1 MAIYDC
7 FQYFNEDH
15 VVDLRLNILNKYV
28 DYFVISE
35 STRNHQGK
43 NKELNFDIS
52 KFSKFKRKIIYLVAL
67 IFCFTSAVNSQ
78 TINSSGSNL
87 AGQESDFSNLDLN
100 TITTAVPFLLIAPDA
115 RGGAMG
121 DIGVATSPDANSI
134 HWNPAKLVF
143 IDPMD
148 DVGFSLSYSP
158 WLRALVNDINLVYLS
173 GYNRID
179 RFSTV
184 GASLRYFYL
193 GNITF
198 TDNFG
203 TTIRDFK
210 PTELA
215 LDVVDSRKLSDNF
228 SAGLSARYI
237 YSNLT
242 GGQAAGGIPTVAGQS
257 IAADLAGY
265 YTNPIRLGGKD
276 FDLAIGGNIS
286 NIGSKISYTE
296 TSVKDFIPINL
307 RLGTAIGAEFDDYNK
322 MSFAFDINKLLVP
335 TPAVYNN
342 EGEITIG
349 QDPNVS
355 VVSGILQS
363 FGDAPG
369 GIKEEFREINY
380 SIGTEYWYAN
390 QFAIRAG
397 YFFEHDTKGG
407 RKFFTFGSGVKYN
420 VFALDFSYLINASR
434 AINGNNPLANTMRFT
449 LVFDFGA
456 IRES

>member
-1 MAIYDC
+1 MKMKKLIGFLTAS
-7 FQYFNEDH
+7 
-15 VVDLRLNILNKYV
+15 LLM
-28 DYFVISE
+28 
-35 STRNHQGK
+35 
-43 NKELNFDIS
+43 
-52 KFSKFKRKIIYLVAL
+52 FSAF
-67 IFCFTSAVNSQ
+67 SQ
-78 TINSSGSNL
+78 DVENGI
-87 AGQESDFSNLDLN
+87 GQNYLN
-100 TITTAVPFLLIAPDA
+100 TITTAVPFLLIGPDSKA
-115 RGGAMG
+115 GAMG
-121 DIGVATSPDANSI
+121 EVGVATTPDANSM
-134 HWNPAKLVF
+134 HWNPAKLAF
-143 IDPMD
+143 TTD
-148 DVGFSLSYSP
+148 DMGASVSYVP
-158 WLRALVNDINLVYLS
+158 WLRALVPDINLSCLA
-173 GYNRID
+173 GYKKLDDNQAI
-179 RFSTV
+179 
-184 GASLRYFYL
+184 GLEMRYFSL
-193 GNITF
+193 GDITF
-198 TDNFG
+198 TDVSGNTIGQYKPSEFALG
-203 TTIRDFK
+203 TSY
-210 PTELA
+210 
-215 LDVVDSRKLSDNF
+215 SRKLSDNF
-228 SAGLSARYI
+228 SLAISGRYI

-307 RLGTAIGAEFDDYNK
+307 RLGTAIGTEFDDYNK

-335 TPAVYNN
+335 TPPVYNN
-342 EGEITIG
+342 EGEITLG

-355 VVSGILQS
+355 VVSGIFQS

-369 GIKEEFREINY
+369 GFGEEMREINY

-434 AINGNNPLANTMRFT
+434 SINGNNPLANTMRFT

-456 IRES
+456 MDVMN